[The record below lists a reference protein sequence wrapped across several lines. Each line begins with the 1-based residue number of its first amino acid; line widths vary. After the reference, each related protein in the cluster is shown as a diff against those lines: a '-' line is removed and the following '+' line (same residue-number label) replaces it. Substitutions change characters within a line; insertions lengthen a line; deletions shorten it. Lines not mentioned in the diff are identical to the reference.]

1 MSAYIEAG
9 LASTN
14 PFVQALAKVAKFCT
28 CRIRLRQARLFMVLV
43 TSVIAIAAFGFHAA
57 RQSLSALGEGEAEA
71 ISNEWVDQLVA
82 QLPDIDS
89 LAQGRNPTE
98 TEFRI
103 IKLMEQFGNV
113 YRFSIFSPDGT
124 RALASGSDFGIQ
136 NKSMFWTKS
145 DDKAKQVA
153 KDQKIEI
160 KTVENSKAVGH
171 PERYTRV
178 LSPVLRNGKTAA
190 VLEVYIDD
198 TKRLRFLQKYA
209 VAIAVVTGLF
219 AVLAFTLPGL
229 ALYRHAV
236 KSAEVSDDLKYLACH
251 DAMTGLINRATFDT
265 SLTEVMRNASPSHPA
280 GLIRIDLDKFK
291 SINDCHGHDVGDQ
304 VLIETAQRLS
314 KSVSD
319 RELVARIGGDEF
331 AVIVKG
337 LSSRLQLG
345 RIGRRIVKELK
356 QPVQI
361 GNLTL
366 PMGGSVGLTM
376 IPEDAN
382 NVEDAMKRSD
392 VALYR
397 AKALGRTRAVFF
409 REKLNEDY
417 ERRRAMEFDL
427 KKALANNEFELHYQ
441 PIVDCN
447 SRQIKSFEA
456 LLRWNSPE
464 RGMVPPLDFIPLA
477 EETGLIEDIGEWVVR
492 TAISDAR
499 QWPESVHVSVN
510 VSAHQ
515 MRSFRIYDT
524 VKDALQENELS
535 GSRLAIEVTESAVLE
550 DANRALEILE
560 KLHGL
565 GVRLAID
572 DFGTGYSSLTYLH
585 KFPFDNVKID
595 RTFIKSFFED
605 DSSEEIVRAVVDL
618 GANLGKHTIAEG
630 VETETQAEAL
640 LKMNCASMQGFL
652 ISKPVN
658 FNATIELLTGQNMK
672 SLARIIDEAS
682 HPSSEQPRAEQVTT
696 AQEET
701 KELASASA

>member
-1 MSAYIEAG
+1 MSAYIEAC
-9 LASTN
+9 LASKN
-14 PFVQALAKVAKFCT
+14 PLAQALGKLMAFSC

-43 TSVIAIAAFGFHAA
+43 ASVVAIAAFGFHAA
-57 RQSLSALGEGEAEA
+57 RQSLQALGEGEAAA
-71 ISNEWVDQLVA
+71 ISTEWVQQLVD

-113 YRFSIFSPDGT
+113 YRFNIFSPDGT
-124 RALASGSDFGIQ
+124 RTLASGLNFGMQ
-136 NKSMFWTKS
+136 SRKESWSLSNA
-145 DDKAKQVA
+145 DAKLAA
-153 KDQKIEI
+153 KTRKLTIDSYVDSGLE
-160 KTVENSKAVGH
+160 GH
-171 PERYTRV
+171 PSRFTRV
-178 LSPVLRNGKTAA
+178 LSPVVRDGKTAA

-198 TKRLRFLQKYA
+198 TKRLLFLQKYA

-219 AVLAFTLPGL
+219 AVLAFSLPGL

-236 KSAEVSDDLKYLACH
+236 KAAEVSDNLKYLASH
-251 DAMTGLINRATFDT
+251 DAMTGLMNRATFDSNMT
-265 SLTEVMRNASPSHPA
+265 DVMKTATPLRPA

-291 SINDCHGHDVGDQ
+291 LINDCHGHDIGDR
-304 VLIETAQRLS
+304 VLIETAQRLN
-314 KSVSD
+314 KTVG
-319 RELVARIGGDEF
+319 EHEIVARIGGDEF
-331 AVIVKG
+331 AVIVKS
-337 LSSRLQLG
+337 LNSRLQLG
-345 RIGRRIVKELK
+345 RIGRNIVKALA

-361 GNLTL
+361 GDLNL

-376 IPEDAN
+376 IPADATN
-382 NVEDAMKRSD
+382 LEDAMKRSD

-397 AKALGRTRAVFF
+397 AKELGRTRAVFF

-441 PIVDCN
+441 PIVDCT

-456 LLRWNSPE
+456 LLRWNSPQ

-477 EETGLIEDIGEWVVR
+477 EEAGLIEDIGEWVVR
-492 TAISDAR
+492 TAISDAC

-510 VSAHQ
+510 VSPHQ

-524 VKDALQENELS
+524 VKDALKKS
-535 GSRLAIEVTESAVLE
+535 GLEGKRLAIEVTESAVLE
-550 DANRALEILE
+550 DADRALEILD
-560 KLHGL
+560 KLHSL
-565 GVRLAID
+565 GVCLAID

-605 DSSEEIVRAVVDL
+605 NSSKEIVRAVVDL

-630 VETETQAEAL
+630 VETEIQAEAL
-640 LKMNCASMQGFL
+640 LQMNCASMQGFL
-652 ISKPVN
+652 ISRPVN
-658 FNATIELLTGQNMK
+658 FRATLELLTCQNT
-672 SLARIIDEAS
+672 EALEKIVKES
-682 HPSSEQPRAEQVTT
+682 RLETAEVKDSDGDDT
-696 AQEET
+696 EIR
-701 KELASASA
+701 ELAVASA